1 MKVIQPLEKRR
12 ILLKGTTRKINS
24 QERGFLTCLRP
35 LTTFGLPSMKN
46 VTAPLAKTVLS
57 PF

>member
-24 QERGFLTCLRP
+24 QEREFLTCLRP
-35 LTTFGLPSMKN
+35 LTTVGLPSMKN
-46 VTAPLAKTVLS
+46 VTAPLAKTVLP